1 MASYYYFATTLPLL
15 RLQQKMPIRVDVFKE
30 QAEKHLNSK
39 DWRTLESGLNGTPSK
54 HAMLKSYRN
63 YASHLNKALAR
74 KRQVRL
80 GFALDEDLQKQT
92 FPREIEIATD
102 ELLELSDPLEAEM
115 KLIALLWKRIDQ
127 LVGLK
132 VFEFDA
138 LLGYGLKL
146 LLLER
151 VNVFAQEAGQA
162 AFENLLGTL
171 RSEIDRM

>member
-1 MASYYYFATTLPLL
+1 MASYYYFAATLPLL
-15 RLQQKMPIRVDVFKE
+15 RLQRKMPMSVDVFKA
-30 QAEKHLNSK
+30 QAEKHLNSR
-39 DWRTLESGLNGTPSK
+39 DWQTLKSGLNGTPSK
-54 HAMLKSYRN
+54 HAMLKAYQN
-63 YASHLNKALAR
+63 YAFSLNTALAQ

-80 GFALDEDLQKQT
+80 GFTLDETLQRQT
-92 FPREIEIATD
+92 IPGEIAVAAD

-115 KLIALLWKRIDQ
+115 KFISLLWQRIDR
-127 LVGLK
+127 LVGMK

-151 VNVFAQEAGQA
+151 VNVFTREVGQA
-162 AFENLLGTL
+162 TFENLLGTL